1 MKLSKWAKSVGI
13 SYQTAWNMF
22 SRKQI
27 PGAYQLP
34 TGTVVIPEDI
44 DQLLREESEKRQETN
59 KISKIQHL
67 LTKGGEK

>member
-1 MKLSKWAKSVGI
+1 MMI
-13 SYQTAWNMF
+13 N
-22 SRKQI
+22 
-27 PGAYQLP
+27 QLP

-44 DQLLREESEKRQETN
+44 DQLLREESEKKQETN